1 MSRGAQSFR
10 QVDVTKA
17 VKGAVNAGLAVK
29 RVEIDNKTGN
39 IVLYAGRI
47 DDLAGSINEW
57 DDVK

>member
-29 RVEIDNKTGN
+29 RVEIDNKIGN